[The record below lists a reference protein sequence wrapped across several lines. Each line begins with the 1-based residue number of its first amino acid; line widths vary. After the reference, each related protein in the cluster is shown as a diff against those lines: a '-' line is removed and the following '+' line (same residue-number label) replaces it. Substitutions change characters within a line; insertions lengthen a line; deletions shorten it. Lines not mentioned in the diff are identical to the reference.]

1 MQKPQIPIFM
11 QITDAEWDEM
21 VRLLC
26 LREKKFK
33 KNTIIFHQGD
43 ITEEMGIVIK
53 GNVNIESVDASGNV
67 SLLGNAETYALC
79 GEAMAVDAVATSETV
94 ILFLPMKQLMH
105 EKNAGYSWYGKMQAN
120 IIRMLSKK
128 NLVLSNRIFCTTP
141 KKIRDRVY
149 TYLSMQRVRSGCP
162 KFKIPFN
169 RQQMADYLNL
179 DRSALSKELGLMRE
193 EGILSFYKNEF
204 ELLETEEYDVK
215 R

>member
-1 MQKPQIPIFM
+1 
-11 QITDAEWDEM
+11 
-21 VRLLC
+21 
-26 LREKKFK
+26 
-33 KNTIIFHQGD
+33 
-43 ITEEMGIVIK
+43 
-53 GNVNIESVDASGNV
+53 
-67 SLLGNAETYALC
+67 
-79 GEAMAVDAVATSETV
+79 
-94 ILFLPMKQLMH
+94 MKQLMH
-105 EKNAGYSWYGKMQAN
+105 EKNAGYLWYGKMQAN

-204 ELLETEEYDVK
+204 ELLEAEEYDVK